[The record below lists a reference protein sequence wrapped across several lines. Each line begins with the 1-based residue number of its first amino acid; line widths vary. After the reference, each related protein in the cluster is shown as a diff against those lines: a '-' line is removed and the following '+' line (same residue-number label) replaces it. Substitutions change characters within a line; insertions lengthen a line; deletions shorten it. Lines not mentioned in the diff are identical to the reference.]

1 MNMAQKT
8 SGGTFSDS
16 LSTALLMAIPGMMK
30 GIGQG
35 IYASDPRQ
43 PYKGLGAG
51 LSAGAESMSGLASA
65 VAGQRLKEQS
75 YERGTEQMI
84 ERQKA
89 LTRAGREMEQEE
101 AEYNAQQFKSMRSRG
116 VQEHMDRVKKEAG
129 MDIGK
134 LGDFNFSDKM
144 FLARLGAAGAMRR
157 MSAVEAS
164 RSAMGGMA

>member
-1 MNMAQKT
+1 MAQMK
-8 SGGTFSDS
+8 SNGTFSDS

-30 GIGQG
+30 GVGQG

-51 LSAGAESMSGLASA
+51 LSAGADSMSGLASA
-65 VAGQRLKEQS
+65 VVNQRLQEQS
-75 YERGTEQMI
+75 YERGTQQMI
-84 ERQKA
+84 KRQKEMA
-89 LTRAGREMEQEE
+89 RAGRELEQEE
-101 AEYNAQQFKSMRSRG
+101 AAYNAQQFKSMRSRG
-116 VQEHMDRVKKEAG
+116 VQEHMDRVKQEAG

>member
-1 MNMAQKT
+1 
-8 SGGTFSDS
+8 
-16 LSTALLMAIPGMMK
+16 
-30 GIGQG
+30 
-35 IYASDPRQ
+35 
-43 PYKGLGAG
+43 
-51 LSAGAESMSGLASA
+51 
-65 VAGQRLKEQS
+65 
-75 YERGTEQMI
+75 MI